1 MEVDDELP
9 SCSNGAAFLI
19 AVATEMF
26 IQYLTERSFEMARSE
41 RKPRKN
47 IQYQDV
53 GASPSPYPLPCPPP
67 LTNHASKRRRP
78 A

>member
-9 SCSNGAAFLI
+9 GCSNSAAFLI
-19 AVATEMF
+19 AIATEMF

-53 GASPSPYPLPCPPP
+53 GRLPVNTCQG
-67 LTNHASKRRRP
+67 LN
-78 A
+78 

>member
-1 MEVDDELP
+1 MLTTSVPRVRRIMEVDDELP
-9 SCSNGAAFLI
+9 GCTTAAAFLI
-19 AVATEMF
+19 AISTEMF

-53 GASPSPYPLPCPPP
+53 GKPAQHPSPGTP
-67 LTNHASKRRRP
+67 S
-78 A
+78 